1 MTWDINKVSEQIRQN
16 TAKEMQQWK
25 ESFSNRFD
33 KGGKTNKTPSSSNT
47 SSNKEQFIKEM
58 NRELSL
64 RPDLDTPQYKD
75 WLMRLASLE
84 SGYNSN
90 AKSSKSSASGY
101 FQLIKANRHTGDQWE
116 DMATLTRR
124 NLAAINALSPQLKK
138 MAAEKGLDKWDLLS
152 IAHFQGAGSLA
163 SVIQGEDPKDATGF
177 STSSYLSRMHGRG
190 AKDFNYS
197 YQAPKYEDV
206 DYDDI
211 VSPSQQKEELLTP
224 TENTFLKAI
233 NARIAETQA
242 AMDAIHEENVQRN
255 PELARNIFATNTE
268 ETSSPNLFLS
278 RTTQSAQVP
287 QGSYTAEEAPTYDS
301 DGYFSALQQRYMP
314 EYSPL
319 EELIDNTPYNQY
331 LALGGHIYDGT
342 TENTQQMDTTDDRLR
357 ELQSQYWDLV
367 EKRYKTYRATG
378 NSKLEKKLQAQA
390 DSIEKEIQKLQS
402 QGWYQRRRQI
412 EGQKWKAADA
422 KFKAEKEAYFKTP
435 EGQKKLEKLHKETE
449 AFFHNMKSPGIQK
462 GLGRLQ
468 TAQDAFMQNT
478 LANKQFA
485 QDVETAA
492 SQEMKDRKEAAQVYK
507 NAIESTATA
516 AELGLSGLNLLRA
529 YGNWRKWEQADKVRR
544 GIINLLNKKSNQV
557 ALNGLGTIIDGVQTY
572 DNINN
577 EEYGAA
583 AWNGTGMLLGGLGT
597 LGAMD
602 VFRGNHPKLD
612 VGLDVAGVLQS
623 TGDIGKFV
631 ADNTI
636 FKWEKERL
644 DKQAKEASEKKA
656 LGGPMNIDNP
666 IPNFAQNTHQKVPVV
681 RYDDGGLMDLKLTPT
696 TNVGFNVQPQE
707 NAPELPVNTK
717 VDTSTTNNNS
727 VGLGQA
733 FQNQKL
739 PGESV
744 MFPNK
749 SVSREQLQQ
758 STAQSWNA
766 NKDFNASPQFYDDY
780 SWRVKKHHPEV
791 TDDAF
796 TAVKNTTPIVTRNMG
811 TRLGQY
817 QVKGE
822 YIPQSGA
829 VQIDKYNGVF
839 PDVVSHEMG
848 HAFDHKLNLTGNT
861 PGGNLDRTLLNNAYP
876 TIHGV
881 TDEDIDER
889 RAVNTQLRSVIQQK
903 SGKSKADLDTYIQ
916 NMDTKAMQDAVK
928 GMHTDY
934 LKHSAISD
942 ESLPAI
948 KTALQDVAYNPI
960 QNNPDFNIAAY
971 GGNIYDGTTEST
983 QQMNHNSTPW
993 WEKAADAVKEFLNIP
1008 IEASNRRVTIQKDR
1022 GGHYTFNGRT
1032 PSEGYTYYDE
1042 ETGNTYKF
1050 IKGKR
1055 TLLHQSDSSKKAKKE
1070 NEKHP
1075 LSTEKTKQ
1083 QDKRIGQTPL
1093 YGLQDGRTAGGWNSA
1108 QLYLNVSPQDR
1119 ISPDVAV
1126 ADGIQYVFD
1135 GRDRSYSSKGDEALW
1150 KRHLGGTR
1158 DMEQMPVR
1166 GIRFTGD
1173 LESKRDKAEYTGIPD
1188 YAKQAILNEIQN
1200 GHIEVDPNGAWTQ
1213 RTESMFNN
1221 HKDLTQYANFS
1232 IRENND
1238 SGIYDVFDTY
1248 DFPIERWY
1256 VPNIN
1261 RYPNKQI
1268 EVRDTIHGPNAI
1280 SELYDPTFSSKKVRK
1295 RYKSLGG
1302 NINLFADGGRTQFN
1316 KDYPGLAGI
1325 QFNVVPDSNFNAR
1338 NVGFGNIE
1346 YMPQGEQGVQYTP
1359 DYYYPNPDPTNNNI
1373 VYNPEAYSSQQAA
1386 NEAIALDAISHAGHQ
1401 NATYDALHTLLSNE
1415 YPREAVMQA
1424 RDMVA
1429 NDILFEQ
1436 EMKDPYSETRQFT
1449 YPAAVDGQIR
1459 AALFEEMHPDKQD
1472 SAYEEQNYYPYFREE
1487 FQKNESADANKYLSD
1502 LSKYI
1507 KTGKKP
1513 KYVLPEVTV
1522 KGKKK

>member
-33 KGGKTNKTPSSSNT
+33 KGGRTNKTSSSSNT

-75 WLMRLASLE
+75 WLMRLVSLE

-152 IAHFQGAGSLA
+152 IAHFQGAGNLA

-177 STSSYLSRMHGRG
+177 STSSYLGRMHGRR

-197 YQAPKYEDV
+197 YQAPKYENV

-211 VSPSQQKEELLTP
+211 VSPSQQEEELLTP

-233 NARIAETQA
+233 NAKIAETQA

-287 QGSYTAEEAPTYDS
+287 QGSYTVEEAPTYDS
-301 DGYFSALQQRYMP
+301 DEYFSALQQRYMP

-331 LALGGHIYDGT
+331 LALGGPV
-342 TENTQQMDTTDDRLR
+342 NT
-357 ELQSQYWDLV
+357 
-367 EKRYKTYRATG
+367 
-378 NSKLEKKLQAQA
+378 
-390 DSIEKEIQKLQS
+390 
-402 QGWYQRRRQI
+402 
-412 EGQKWKAADA
+412 
-422 KFKAEKEAYFKTP
+422 
-435 EGQKKLEKLHKETE
+435 
-449 AFFHNMKSPGIQK
+449 
-462 GLGRLQ
+462 
-468 TAQDAFMQNT
+468 
-478 LANKQFA
+478 
-485 QDVETAA
+485 
-492 SQEMKDRKEAAQVYK
+492 
-507 NAIESTATA
+507 
-516 AELGLSGLNLLRA
+516 
-529 YGNWRKWEQADKVRR
+529 
-544 GIINLLNKKSNQV
+544 
-557 ALNGLGTIIDGVQTY
+557 
-572 DNINN
+572 
-577 EEYGAA
+577 
-583 AWNGTGMLLGGLGT
+583 
-597 LGAMD
+597 
-602 VFRGNHPKLD
+602 
-612 VGLDVAGVLQS
+612 
-623 TGDIGKFV
+623 
-631 ADNTI
+631 
-636 FKWEKERL
+636 
-644 DKQAKEASEKKA
+644 
-656 LGGPMNIDNP
+656 DNP

-696 TNVGFNVQPQE
+696 TNVDFNVQPQE
-707 NAPELPVNTK
+707 STSELPVNTK
-717 VDTSTTNNNS
+717 VDTSITNNNS
-727 VGLGQA
+727 VGPGQA

-739 PGESV
+739 PSESV
-744 MFPNK
+744 MFPNNPNK
-749 SVSREQLQQ
+749 FVSREQLQQ
-758 STAQSWNA
+758 STAQSWYA
-766 NKDFNASPQFYDDY
+766 NKYFNASPQFYDDY

-796 TAVKNTTPIVTRNMG
+796 NAVKNTTPIVTRNIG

-861 PGGNLDRTLLNNAYP
+861 PGGNLDRILLNNAYP
-876 TIHGV
+876 TVHGI

-928 GMHTDY
+928 SMHTDY
-934 LKHSAISD
+934 LKHTAVSD
-942 ESLPAI
+942 ESLPDI

-993 WEKAADAVKEFLNIP
+993 WEKVADAVKEFLNIP

-1075 LSTEKTKQ
+1075 LSTESTRQ
-1083 QDKRIGQTPL
+1083 QDERIGQTPL

-1221 HKDLTQYANFS
+1221 HKALTQYANFS

-1248 DFPIERWY
+1248 DFPTERWY

-1325 QFNVVPDSNFNAR
+1325 QFNVIPDSNFNAR

-1415 YPREAVMQA
+1415 YPRKAVMQA
-1424 RDMVA
+1424 RDMVG
-1429 NDILFEQ
+1429 NGTVFEQ